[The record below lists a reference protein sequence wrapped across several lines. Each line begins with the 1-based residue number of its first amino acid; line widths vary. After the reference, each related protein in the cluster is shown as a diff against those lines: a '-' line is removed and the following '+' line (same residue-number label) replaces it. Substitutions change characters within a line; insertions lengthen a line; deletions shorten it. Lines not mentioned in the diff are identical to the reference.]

1 MRSRF
6 FSSIYIIFLAAF
18 LMLASS
24 CGGGGG
30 GGGGAV
36 SFSDSNQLHNGGDV
50 GGFGGSGSKTNGNT
64 NNNDVELIIT
74 GSTPLSV
81 ECYKYNGV
89 TYNSAEELINVLSTS
104 TLPNSFEVDFYVDG
118 ETEPRKARVSANGTA
133 GNGQDIFIEH
143 QYMATVALPDADGFP
158 GAPIT
163 IPFYKRDGISLADIA
178 NAIGN
183 ETVGSGADE
192 VLFELRKLKI
202 GTTEYDKNGSLAVN
216 ESGDVTL
223 DGNSIKGVYDKWGIS
238 SNKTIQFSS
247 SVNDGES
254 VVINTTEPIMRI
266 ENPGDKTISLDLRN
280 MNTNNPTFIRSFVN
294 TPENVTEL
302 ILPTC
307 INAISAY
314 ALSNATNLTRVV
326 IPDNVET
333 IGNNAFEGLEN
344 LQSVTLPTN
353 ANFTEIPES
362 LFDGCTRLSSIN
374 IPDSVTTIGA
384 NAFYECDALTSI
396 NLPALSILGAEAFAE
411 CDNLEIVTFASG
423 STLSTIEHDTFAN
436 CIKLTSINIPN
447 SVTVINELAFQS
459 CESLQSITL
468 PTALQTIGES
478 AFVDCKKL
486 NGIVIPNTV
495 TNIGMEA
502 FKNCFSDISLS
513 NEYVTV
519 QLPSNSSLEL
529 QPRTFDNCTYL
540 KNISAGSGDTSIN
553 FYNGSTS
560 LSATMYDSFSGC
572 SHIKTIRITNTVG
585 FITIRADMIA
595 DATANERVEIMIPF
609 SNYLTQTIS
618 LDESPGITFVKT
630 PFISVNSIS
639 GWKEA
644 FSSRMTGQTTWGGKD
659 IIVNIFNSEVYYK
672 WNGSDFDS
680 ATRPTD
686 WDD

>member
-1 MRSRF
+1 MRKESAK
-6 FSSIYIIFLAAF
+6 YIKSIFLAVLTA
-18 LMLASS
+18 MLLVS

-30 GGGGAV
+30 GGGGVVA
-36 SFSDSNQLHNGGDV
+36 FQNNAQMHNGGDA
-50 GGFGGSGSKTNGNT
+50 GGWNGSGGSKNNGNS
-64 NNNDVELIIT
+64 NSEVELIIT

-81 ECYKYNGV
+81 ERYEYNGV
-89 TYNSAEELINVLSTS
+89 TYNSAQELIDVLSTS
-104 TLPNSFEVDFYVDG
+104 TLPDSFDVNFYVEG
-118 ETEPRKARVSANGTA
+118 ESEPRKARVSANNTA

-143 QYMATVALPDADGFP
+143 QYMATFALPDADGLP

-192 VLFELRKLKI
+192 VIFELQKLKI

-266 ENPGDKTISLDLRN
+266 DNPGDKTISLDLRN

-307 INAISAY
+307 INAISAN

-344 LQSVTLPTN
+344 LQFVTLPTN

-374 IPDSVTTIGA
+374 IPDSVTRIGDY
-384 NAFYECDALTSI
+384 AFDGCEQLSSVTLSNNLQIIGNGSFNDCTSLTSI
-396 NLPALSILGAEAFAE
+396 TFPDTLTNIQDEAFRNCAKLGSISIPASVIEIGNGAFRE
-411 CDNLEIVTFASG
+411 CFTDPSRADG
-423 STLSTIEHDTFAN
+423 
-436 CIKLTSINIPN
+436 
-447 SVTVINELAFQS
+447 VTVNFYANPTLFGPDAF
-459 CESLQSITL
+459 E
-468 PTALQTIGES
+468 
-478 AFVDCKKL
+478 D
-486 NGIVIPNTV
+486 
-495 TNIGMEA
+495 
-502 FKNCFSDISLS
+502 
-513 NEYVTV
+513 
-519 QLPSNSSLEL
+519 
-529 QPRTFDNCTYL
+529 CTYL
-540 KNISAGSGDTSIN
+540 KNICGRASSFVFDASN
-553 FYNGSTS
+553 
-560 LSATMYDSFSGC
+560 SFSGC
-572 SHIKTIRITNTVG
+572 TNLEYLNLSSCGSITLYASM
-585 FITIRADMIA
+585 FADTTKNVNIDLAQNNIA
-595 DATANERVEIMIPF
+595 
-609 SNYLTQTIS
+609 
-618 LDESPGITFVKT
+618 ITFVKDANFT
-630 PFISVNSIS
+630 GTQPLFVIGNVNYFNNISFPGFDIS
-639 GWKEA
+639 DC
-644 FSSRMTGQTTWGGKD
+644 TWGGRD
-659 IIVNIFNSEVYYK
+659 IYFLLNAGSNAGYYQF
-672 WNGSDFDS
+672 NGSGGGGNGCRYIIDQMASWPDAVIA
-680 ATRPTD
+680 ATL
-686 WDD
+686 